1 MAGLDRFNALPDSE
15 ARRELTACCATQVF
29 TDAVAAGRPYPDRAA
44 LRSAAD
50 TALAGLDWNG
60 VLEALAAHPRIGE
73 RATVGGR
80 EATWSADEQSAAA
93 SGPAALRERIA
104 TGNVEYEKRFGHVF
118 LICANGRPAPEILVA
133 LTARL
138 GNHPAAERDVVRE
151 ELRKIV
157 QLRLE
162 KLLEG

>member
-1 MAGLDRFNALPDSE
+1 MAALDRFNALSDSE
-15 ARRELTACCATQVF
+15 ARQELTACCAAPVF
-29 TDAVAAGRPYPDRAA
+29 TEAVAAGRPYPDRAA
-44 LRSAAD
+44 VRSTAD

-60 VLEALAAHPRIGE
+60 VLEALVAHPRIGE
-73 RATVGGR
+73 RATVDGR

-93 SGPAALRERIA
+93 SGVAAVREKIA
-104 TGNVEYEKRFGHVF
+104 AGNVEYEKRFGHVF

-138 GNHPAAERDVVRE
+138 GNDPATERGVVRD